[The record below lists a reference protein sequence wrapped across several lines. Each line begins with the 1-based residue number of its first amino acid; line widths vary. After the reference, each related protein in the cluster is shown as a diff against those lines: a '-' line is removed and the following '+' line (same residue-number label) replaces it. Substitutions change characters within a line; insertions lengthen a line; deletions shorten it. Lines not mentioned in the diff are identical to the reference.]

1 MKLKLMPVL
10 TGAIALASLAAT
22 PLIVKALPA
31 APGQPLLAQSLGQK
45 QLGQGGMGGMGGMRR
60 GGGGGMNLTEDQR
73 AQIKKIREQTQK
85 DIRAVLTKEQ
95 RAQYDAAMQES
106 RQNLQSAMQ
115 NRSGGANGGLRGGAM
130 NGGGMNGGG
139 MRNRQAGG
147 GQMGG
152 QQAILNSLN
161 LSEDQQQEIQE
172 IMKRQ
177 REQMQALLTDSQRQQ
192 LQQRSSQFGTQNQ

>member
-106 RQNLQSAMQ
+106 RQSRQSAMQ

-161 LSEDQQQEIQE
+161 LSEDQQQDIQE

>member
-60 GGGGGMNLTEDQR
+60 GGGEGMNLTEDQR

-106 RQNLQSAMQ
+106 RQSRQSAMQ
-115 NRSGGANGGLRGGAM
+115 NRSGGASGGLRGGAMNGGAM

-192 LQQRSSQFGTQNQ
+192 LQQRSS

>member
-22 PLIVKALPA
+22 PLIVKALPT
-31 APGQPLLAQSLGQK
+31 APGQPLLAQGLGQG
-45 QLGQGGMGGMGGMRR
+45 QLGQRGGMR

-106 RQNLQSAMQ
+106 RQSRQSAMQ
-115 NRSGGANGGLRGGAM
+115 NRSGGANGGGLR
-130 NGGGMNGGG
+130 GGMNGNGG
-139 MRNRQAGG
+139 GLASRGQRAGG

>member
-60 GGGGGMNLTEDQR
+60 GGGEGMNLTEDQR

-106 RQNLQSAMQ
+106 RQSRQSAMQ

-130 NGGGMNGGG
+130 NGSGMNGG

>member
-60 GGGGGMNLTEDQR
+60 GGGEGMNLTEDQR

-106 RQNLQSAMQ
+106 RQSRQSAMQ
-115 NRSGGANGGLRGGAM
+115 NRSGGANGGGLR
-130 NGGGMNGGG
+130 GGMNGNGG
-139 MRNRQAGG
+139 GLASRGQRAGG